1 MSDKKEIFNECY
13 LCEAMFK
20 DILDLIN
27 HLKQNHKD
35 ETGNF

>member
-1 MSDKKEIFNECY
+1 MPDKKEVFNKCY
-13 LCEAMFK
+13 LCEESFL

-27 HLKQNHKD
+27 HLKESHKS